1 MVASNSTDL
10 YEVLGVERGATPEQ
24 IKSAYRK
31 AALKWHPDRNPEK
44 KEEAEHNFRAA
55 SEAYAVLSDEQKRSM
70 YDRYGMAGL
79 GNRGF
84 DTGFNST
91 IFEEFQD
98 ILGDLFGFD
107 EVLGGGRR
115 RGGRG
120 AGRGQ
125 RGADLRYDMSLSF
138 EEAAAG
144 VTSKIQ
150 LARHEL
156 CEACKGTGG
165 KPGTGSTSCPTGGGG
180 VTSKIQ
186 LARHELCEAC
196 KGTGAKPGTGMTTCH
211 TCGGRGQM
219 AYSQGFFSIT
229 RTCPACQGAGQT
241 IKDACISCRGLG
253 RIERERTLE
262 VGVPAGVDSGTRL
275 RMTGQGE
282 PGTNGGASGD
292 LYIFLEVKEHNFFER
307 RGSDLICE
315 IPISFSQ
322 AALGDKIRVATLKG
336 DEELEIPEGTQSGQ
350 IFRKKGK
357 GLPNP
362 HGGRGDLYISIRV
375 VIPAKVSREQRRMV
389 GQLGQTLKVENKPA
403 ERNSTFFDKVKDI
416 FG

>member
-1 MVASNSTDL
+1 MAASNGNDF
-10 YEVLGVERGATPEQ
+10 YEVLGVARDASPDQ

-55 SEAYAVLSDEQKRSM
+55 SEAYAVLSDEQKRSV
-70 YDRYGMAGL
+70 YDRYGEAGL

-84 DTGFNST
+84 DIGFNVED
-91 IFEEFQD
+91 FRD
-98 ILGDLFGFD
+98 ILGDLFGLD
-107 EVLGGGRR
+107 DVLGGGRR

-120 AGRGQ
+120 GARGQ

-150 LARHEL
+150 L
-156 CEACKGTGG
+156 
-165 KPGTGSTSCPTGGGG
+165 S
-180 VTSKIQ
+180 
-186 LARHELCEAC
+186 RHELCEAC
-196 KGTGAKPGTGMTTCH
+196 KGTGAKPGTGMSTCV

-241 IKDACISCRGLG
+241 IKDACASCRGVG

-282 PGTNGGASGD
+282 PGTNGGGPGD
-292 LYIFLEVKEHNFFER
+292 LYIFLEVKEHAFFER

-322 AALGDKIRVATLKG
+322 ATLGDKIKVATLKG
-336 DEELEIPEGTQSGQ
+336 EEELEIPEGTQSGQ
-350 IFRKKGK
+350 IFRKRGK

-375 VIPAKVSREQRRMV
+375 VIPAKVSRDQRRLLE
-389 GQLGQTLKVENKPA
+389 QLGQTLKVENKPA